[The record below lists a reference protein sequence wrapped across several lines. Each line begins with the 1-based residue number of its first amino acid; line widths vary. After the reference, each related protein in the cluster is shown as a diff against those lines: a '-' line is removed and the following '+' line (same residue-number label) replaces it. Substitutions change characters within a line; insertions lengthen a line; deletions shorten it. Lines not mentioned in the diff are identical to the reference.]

1 MNSNATG
8 SLHPTQGQTSWLRI
22 LLAWYLDFLLFSVLA
37 TLVSYAAHWEY
48 GNTWLAQLVGF
59 FVLRG
64 SGALFIETPGM
75 TILGI
80 RRNGMRDEQS
90 FPNENWLTLLLGTV
104 FIADGAKQ
112 AVRWTEYTRTLPE
125 FGTLPGP
132 AGQMIFALCWGASL
146 MVAGVM
152 LLQMRK
158 AGLWLALAITAATV
172 ASVISSWPL
181 WDQAL
186 AQEVIGRRTAQGTGV
201 RPGEIEFMQKLIP
214 TTLVL
219 ANGLLLSLLTGMR
232 RRFQA

>member
-8 SLHPTQGQTSWLRI
+8 SLHQGQTAGIIRI

-37 TLVSYAAHWEY
+37 ALVSYAAHWEY

-59 FVLRG
+59 FVVRG

-80 RRNGMRDEQS
+80 RRNGTRDEQS
-90 FPNENWLTLLLGTV
+90 FPNESWLTLLLGTV
-104 FIADGAKQ
+104 FILDGAKQ
-112 AVRWTEYTRTLPE
+112 AVRWTEYARTLPE

-132 AGQMIFALCWGASL
+132 IGQMIFALCWGACL
-146 MVAGVM
+146 MIAGVM

-158 AGLWLALAITAATV
+158 VGFWLALAVTAATI

-186 AQEVIGRRTAQGTGV
+186 AQEVIGRRMAQGIGV
-201 RPGEIEFMQKLIP
+201 RPGEIEFIQRFVPMA
-214 TTLVL
+214 LVL
-219 ANGLLLSLLTGMR
+219 GNGLLLGLLIGTR
-232 RRFQA
+232 RRFQT